1 MAAAPQKQ
9 LPVIIES
16 LVRGEEPPAASLA
29 AFSQLGRCEIE
40 LVRDAWPA
48 IPVDIR
54 QKIIERAADLSE
66 DSVELD
72 FTQLALVG
80 LGDESAEVRTRAA
93 VSLWESPQRDVAAL
107 LVHTLESDDDPDVR
121 AAAATSL
128 RQFVVLR
135 EFEQFDEELGDAVVE
150 ALRGQA
156 ESAAS
161 LPSLR
166 AAALESLGV
175 RSLPWVS
182 DLLASGYIDED
193 RSVRLAA
200 VVAMGDSADERWLD
214 YLVEQLFSDDPEF
227 RFAAV
232 LSLGQ
237 VGSEEAVEPLAGL
250 LADDDPEVVIA
261 AIAALGEVGNAEAID
276 AINGFAADAPA
287 EYAEA
292 IADALEVAAEFG
304 VGPRGQDPDGDGGEE

>member
-29 AFSQLGRCEIE
+29 AFSDLGRTDVA

-48 IPVDIR
+48 IPVETR
-54 QKIIERAADLSE
+54 QKLIERASDLSE

-80 LGDESAEVRTRAA
+80 LGDESAEVRRKAA
-93 VSLWESPQRDVAAL
+93 ASLWESPVREVAARL
-107 LVHTLESDDDPDVR
+107 LKALGSDDDPDVR

-135 EFEQFDEELGDAVVE
+135 EFEQFDAELGDRVIAELHVLAE
-150 ALRGQA
+150 AA
-156 ESAAS
+156 DT
-161 LPSLR
+161 PSPLR
-166 AAALESLGV
+166 AAALESIGV
-175 RSLPWVS
+175 RSLPMVS
-182 DLLASGYIDED
+182 ELIAARYNDEE
-193 RSVRLAA
+193 RGVRLAS

-214 YLVEQLFSDDPEF
+214 YLMEQLYSDDPEF

-237 VGSEEAVEPLAGL
+237 IGSEETIEPLANL

-261 AIAALGEVGNAEAID
+261 AIAALGEVGTPDAVVAINVFAAEA
-276 AINGFAADAPA
+276 GP

-304 VGPRGQDPDGDGGEE
+304 SGVARDDDEDEE